1 MVDPS
6 WQISVKETSHHGKS
20 IAKPAKLYSVS
31 FRACLHGGGG
41 SQVGE
46 VTCSGSPHLSCK
58 RDKIKMRDY
67 KDKWVTSPKL
77 FTSPTWG
84 PPPPLKQALSF
95 CFQSLLP

>member
-1 MVDPS
+1 MENQLRNQLNYIQSLLGPV
-6 WQISVKETSHHGKS
+6 
-20 IAKPAKLYSVS
+20 
-31 FRACLHGGGG
+31 LHGGGG

-46 VTCSGSPHLSCK
+46 VTCAGSPHLSCK

-84 PPPPLKQALSF
+84 PPPPYKQALSF
-95 CFQSLLP
+95 CFQSLLQ

>member
-1 MVDPS
+1 MSKRHLIMENQLRNQLP
-6 WQISVKETSHHGKS
+6 ILH
-20 IAKPAKLYSVS
+20 SVS

-46 VTCSGSPHLSCK
+46 VTCGGSPDLSCK

-67 KDKWVTSPKL
+67 IDKWVTPPKQV
-77 FTSPTWG
+77 TSPTRG

-95 CFQSLLP
+95 CFLSLFQ